1 MAKILVVDD
10 NLASCEMLS
19 DVLTQWGYDVRQ
31 AHQGKEVLP
40 LVEEFAPDL
49 VLLDV
54 MLPGM
59 NGFEICK
66 RIKASPKTENIA
78 VILLTVLND
87 VEDRTQGI
95 RVGADLFLSKPVN
108 YKELR
113 RQIEFVLSNK
123 AHIAELEESAAV
135 CECFLRCM
143 RCLDPVLYRHSLQV
157 QGYAKK
163 LAMRLELSDQS
174 IARAQIGAAL
184 HDVEKLLP
192 EQEGDGERALEIFV
206 PLKMMEWLRPYLL
219 LEKSAALEVQAV
231 RIANEFCKLCDEGME
246 EERAVELL
254 GEQYRKICP
263 ELYASFAQLISDE
276 QFLKG
281 LGL

>member
-123 AHIAELEESAAV
+123 THIAELEESAAV
-135 CECFLRCM
+135 CECFLRFM

-163 LAMRLELSDQS
+163 LATRLELSDQS

-192 EQEGDGERALEIFV
+192 EQEGDGERVLEIFA

>member
-108 YKELR
+108 YKDCAGR
-113 RQIEFVLSNK
+113 SSLS
-123 AHIAELEESAAV
+123 
-135 CECFLRCM
+135 C
-143 RCLDPVLYRHSLQV
+143 PT
-157 QGYAKK
+157 
-163 LAMRLELSDQS
+163 
-174 IARAQIGAAL
+174 
-184 HDVEKLLP
+184 
-192 EQEGDGERALEIFV
+192 
-206 PLKMMEWLRPYLL
+206 RP
-219 LEKSAALEVQAV
+219 
-231 RIANEFCKLCDEGME
+231 I
-246 EERAVELL
+246 
-254 GEQYRKICP
+254 
-263 ELYASFAQLISDE
+263 
-276 QFLKG
+276 
-281 LGL
+281 

>member
-10 NLASCEMLS
+10 NLANCDLLA
-19 DVLTQWGYDVRQ
+19 DVLSQWGYEVAQ

-40 LVEEFAPDL
+40 MVEAFRPDL

-66 RIKASPKTENIA
+66 RIKASAETENIA

-87 VEDRTQGI
+87 VEDRAQGI

-123 AHIAELEESAAV
+123 THMEELEESEAI
-135 CECFLRCM
+135 CECLLRLM
-143 RCLDPVLYRHSLQV
+143 SHLDAKAYCHSLTV
-157 QGYAKK
+157 KEYAKK
-163 LAMRLELSDQS
+163 LAMR
-174 IARAQIGAAL
+174 AAL
-184 HDVEKLLP
+184 HDLKKMLP
-192 EQEGDGERALEIFV
+192 ERTASDEAVLEILQ
-206 PLKMMEWLRPYLL
+206 PLKMLHWLKPYLTKK
-219 LEKSAALEVQAV
+219 KSGILDVQIVHVVNAY
-231 RIANEFCKLCDEGME
+231 CKLCEEGVE
-246 EERAVELL
+246 EKTALERVRQAYGAEYGTSCEAL
-254 GEQYRKICP
+254 E
-263 ELYASFAQLISDE
+263 QLIADE
-276 QFLKG
+276 QFLKNIG
-281 LGL
+281 L

>member
-123 AHIAELEESAAV
+123 THIAELEESAAV
-135 CECFLRCM
+135 CECF
-143 RCLDPVLYRHSLQV
+143 
-157 QGYAKK
+157 
-163 LAMRLELSDQS
+163 
-174 IARAQIGAAL
+174 I
-184 HDVEKLLP
+184 
-192 EQEGDGERALEIFV
+192 
-206 PLKMMEWLRPYLL
+206 
-219 LEKSAALEVQAV
+219 
-231 RIANEFCKLCDEGME
+231 
-246 EERAVELL
+246 
-254 GEQYRKICP
+254 
-263 ELYASFAQLISDE
+263 
-276 QFLKG
+276 
-281 LGL
+281 

>member
-95 RVGADLFLSKPVN
+95 RVSADLFLSKP
-108 YKELR
+108 
-113 RQIEFVLSNK
+113 
-123 AHIAELEESAAV
+123 
-135 CECFLRCM
+135 
-143 RCLDPVLYRHSLQV
+143 
-157 QGYAKK
+157 
-163 LAMRLELSDQS
+163 
-174 IARAQIGAAL
+174 
-184 HDVEKLLP
+184 
-192 EQEGDGERALEIFV
+192 
-206 PLKMMEWLRPYLL
+206 
-219 LEKSAALEVQAV
+219 
-231 RIANEFCKLCDEGME
+231 AN
-246 EERAVELL
+246 
-254 GEQYRKICP
+254 
-263 ELYASFAQLISDE
+263 
-276 QFLKG
+276 
-281 LGL
+281 

>member
-123 AHIAELEESAAV
+123 THIAELEESAAV
-135 CECFLRCM
+135 CECFLRFM

-192 EQEGDGERALEIFV
+192 EQEGDGERALEIFA
-206 PLKMMEWLRPYLL
+206 PLKMMEWLRPICCWKSRRRWKYRPSGSPMSSASSATRAWKRNGRWSFWASSIGRSARNCMRLL
-219 LEKSAALEVQAV
+219 PS
-231 RIANEFCKLCDEGME
+231 
-246 EERAVELL
+246 
-254 GEQYRKICP
+254 
-263 ELYASFAQLISDE
+263 
-276 QFLKG
+276 
-281 LGL
+281 